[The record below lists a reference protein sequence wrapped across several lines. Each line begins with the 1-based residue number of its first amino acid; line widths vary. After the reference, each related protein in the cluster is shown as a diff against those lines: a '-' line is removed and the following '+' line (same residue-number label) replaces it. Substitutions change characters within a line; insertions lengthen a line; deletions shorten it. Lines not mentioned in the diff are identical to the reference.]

1 MCCSRKCNGR
11 ICDRGGEGG
20 TCLGCNRM
28 RLLGPDF
35 EFSHLKNSIIA
46 GITKQPGLSIV
57 VVQRDEHTNVHDLVL
72 EGVGD
77 LQFHI

>member
-35 EFSHLKNSIIA
+35 EFSHLKNSII
-46 GITKQPGLSIV
+46 GVITKQPGLSIV
-57 VVQRDEHTNVHDLVL
+57 VVGGALRFITTEALVPL
-72 EGVGD
+72 A
-77 LQFHI
+77 IKI